1 MPRSSKVR
9 SFLGMF
15 LASSISQLRLWS
27 SSHWQLRARGDRGR
41 SKKRLLSLSRERG
54 SVCVWWGGG
63 GREWWWASR
72 TKLLGPDLPYARQT
86 QATKLPVSPQCW
98 YQKWKQSLQAKEW
111 MMSSFS
117 YQAGTGSEVTLLI
130 LPTRCSGPQQKGTVP
145 PPLTQKQQGQQPQE
159 GRTLLTFHT
168 LYLANIS
175 NNVDWSPRPSLFH
188 TDSWRVTAPET
199 NQNSTQ
205 GHKGFGN

>member
-15 LASSISQLRLWS
+15 LASSISQLRLWG

-41 SKKRLLSLSRERG
+41 SKKKLLSLSRERG
-54 SVCVWWGGG
+54 SVCVW
-63 GREWWWASR
+63 RRSVCVAAE
-72 TKLLGPDLPYARQT
+72 LLGPDLPYARQT

-117 YQAGTGSEVTLLI
+117 YQTSTGSELTLLI
-130 LPTRCSGPQQKGTVP
+130 LPTRCGGPQQKGMVP
-145 PPLTQKQQGQQPQE
+145 PPLTQKQQGQQPQQ

-188 TDSWRVTAPET
+188 TDAWRVTAPET
-199 NQNSTQ
+199 NQNSAQ